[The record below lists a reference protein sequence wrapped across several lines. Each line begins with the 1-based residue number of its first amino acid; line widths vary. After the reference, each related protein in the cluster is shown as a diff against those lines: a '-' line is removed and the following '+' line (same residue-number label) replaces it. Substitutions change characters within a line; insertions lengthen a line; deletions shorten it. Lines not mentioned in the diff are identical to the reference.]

1 MKVMIVNGSSH
12 ENGTTM
18 VAINEM
24 IKVFDEEGVKLLNDI
39 NINTVVESLFISINS
54 YGMKSGMMLSDD
66 IMELPLKRI
75 QHSGSYDIFKDES
88 VKVFKFF
95 DHVDSKKQ

>member
-24 IKVFDEEGVKLLNDI
+24 IKVFDEEGVETEVIQLGSKPSPYP
-39 NINTVVESLFISINS
+39 TVFSATTA
-54 YGMKSGMMLSDD
+54 
-66 IMELPLKRI
+66 
-75 QHSGSYDIFKDES
+75 
-88 VKVFKFF
+88 
-95 DHVDSKKQ
+95 SKTADACSMTR